1 MRKNFETFKHNL
13 EEEHNKLSDDLRK
26 IENRH
31 RIINRNKLERRLE
44 CILEFSIIPFILSNC
59 EENKFFECVLWK
71 YVIANLC
78 TSSWICVN
86 NLNKLLVLFISII
99 SPLYNKLLVL

>member
-26 IENRH
+26 IENRY

-44 CILEFSIIPFILSNC
+44 CILDFSIIPFILSYGLVYSNIIPWLIPVVM
-59 EENKFFECVLWK
+59 F
-71 YVIANLC
+71 
-78 TSSWICVN
+78 SSSFMVGTCVN
-86 NLNKLLVLFISII
+86 FIIEKKGNIKNKLGKII
-99 SPLYNKLLVL
+99 I